1 MFENGLMGDLAG
13 INSFFYLE
21 ETAPRNMKQPIS
33 SKKIIILNKLIKSGY
48 YIYFFI
54 FK

>member
-1 MFENGLMGDLAG
+1 
-13 INSFFYLE
+13 
-21 ETAPRNMKQPIS
+21 MKQPIF

-54 FK
+54 FKRCLINYLLYLIKKNID